1 MKPTDFIQSIRAEY
15 DVQDGII
22 RNPGK
27 FECECE
33 WVPYYWELVMNGEGE
48 DLSDYDESGEIVGGI
63 VSRFVVD
70 SEEADAFGLEC
81 GAAVEIFQD
90 SQGFVIGTVIE

>member
-1 MKPTDFIQSIRAEY
+1 MNPREYLKDIREEY
-15 DVQDGII
+15 DIQGGII
-22 RNPGK
+22 RNPGR

-33 WVPYYWELVMNGEGE
+33 WVPYYWELALNGEGD
-48 DLSDYDESGEIVGGI
+48 DLSEYDDNGENVGGI

-81 GAAVEIFQD
+81 GATVEVFQD
-90 SQGFVIGTVIE
+90 SQGYVIGSVLA

>member
-1 MKPTDFIQSIRAEY
+1 MNPHEFIQDIREGY
-15 DVQDGII
+15 DVLDGII

-27 FECECE
+27 FEGECE

-48 DLSDYDESGEIVGGI
+48 DLAEYDEAGEIVDGV

-81 GAAVEIFQD
+81 GATVEIFED
-90 SQGFVIGTVIE
+90 SQGFVIGTVME

>member
-1 MKPTDFIQSIRAEY
+1 MNPHEYLEDIREEY
-15 DVQDGII
+15 DIQGGII
-22 RNPGK
+22 RNPGR

-33 WVPYYWELVMNGEGE
+33 WVPYYWELALEGEGD
-48 DLSDYDESGEIVGGI
+48 DLSDYDNNGEIVGGI

-81 GAAVEIFQD
+81 GAAIEVFQD
-90 SQGFVIGTVIE
+90 SQGFVIGSVLA